1 MRIPVAIL
9 SATLLLFSGA
19 SIAAAKTPSHKL
31 TGEIASVD
39 TTAKTLSVTEHPK
52 GPHSKDMKFSL
63 ASDAKI
69 MAGASAEDL
78 GKLKVGDPVTVTY
91 VTNGGSHTA
100 TRVEL
105 AKAAAPAPV
114 KKSQY

>member
-1 MRIPVAIL
+1 MRATIPIL
-9 SATLLLFSGA
+9 SATLLVFGGA

-31 TGEIASVD
+31 VGEVASVD
-39 TTAKTLSVTEHPK
+39 ATAKTLSVTEHPK
-52 GPHSKDMKFSL
+52 GPHPKDMKFSL

-69 MAGASAEDL
+69 MAGASAESL
-78 GKLKVGDPVTVTY
+78 GKLKIGDPVTVTY
-91 VTNGGSHTA
+91 VTNGGSNTA
-100 TRVEL
+100 TRIDL